1 MTEKYNMSSAA
12 FEPQVHQLI
21 LFINMYFSFKII
33 WSIKWSRIIFTS
45 LDMGDYT
52 LGMVDKIRDL
62 YELGHGFESRAPTV
76 SLFFNSKI
84 FYNLIYISRLPTI
97 ARPI

>member
-1 MTEKYNMSSAA
+1 MTEKYSLSSAA
-12 FEPQVHQLI
+12 FEPQVHHLI
-21 LFINMYFSFKII
+21 LYINMYFSFQII
-33 WSIKWSRIIFTS
+33 SSIKWSRLIFTS

-84 FYNLIYISRLPTI
+84 FHDLI
-97 ARPI
+97 